1 MGSPLLKSQ
10 ELRVGEGH
18 FLKGNSESGE
28 GGWFVAQ
35 KRRCRCR
42 TGKTCNQPTHF
53 IQSPTCKAGPLA
65 GVSLIL
71 LTTPIVSL
79 ILFVMPIVL
88 LFTLHCLLSPGE
100 TRHELRGWK
109 KAQRAVGTTDA
120 FILSWL
126 AQQP

>member
-1 MGSPLLKSQ
+1 M
-10 ELRVGEGH
+10 
-18 FLKGNSESGE
+18 
-28 GGWFVAQ
+28 
-35 KRRCRCR
+35 
-42 TGKTCNQPTHF
+42 
-53 IQSPTCKAGPLA
+53 

-79 ILFVMPIVL
+79 ILFVMPVVL
-88 LFTLHCLLSPGE
+88 LFTLHCLLNPGE

-109 KAQRAVGTTDA
+109 KAQGAVGTTDK